1 MLWHNS
7 YERYAAC
14 VELYSYQLS
23 RLYVV
28 VFVMVLN
35 AFNGFDNCPL
45 AIMWPKRM
53 EMLNFVTIIYD
64 RASNNFYFLNDQ
76 PQ

>member
-1 MLWHNS
+1 
-7 YERYAAC
+7 

-45 AIMWPKRM
+45 AIM
-53 EMLNFVTIIYD
+53 
-64 RASNNFYFLNDQ
+64 
-76 PQ
+76 